1 MQPCLNLALLS
12 AAAVFALLPLSN
24 AAEYFVSPNGSD
36 KNPGTSEQPFSS
48 LTRARDAIR
57 ELKRLRGLP
66 EGGVTVWIGE
76 GTYYLSEP
84 VVFGPE
90 DSGTANKPIVYAS
103 LPNQKPTISGGMKID
118 GQWEPFRDGI
128 LMCKVE
134 GVNEGFGQLFVD
146 GKRQV
151 RARHPNSL
159 DGTCVTPPKCLKV
172 AGVGSFP
179 HTFIKYE
186 EPMKRWAR
194 PEEAIIHVMHSGGYT
209 YLQWQIK
216 NVDWDKQTI
225 NFGKGGW
232 QFAAPAFTPNYKTS
246 RHMALISDQSLYFV
260 ENVFEDLDAPGEWYF
275 DRTRGALYFKPPQG
289 IDPQKALIEASC
301 LKQLIEFRGTKDNPV
316 RHITFSALRFAHS
329 DPVFLEQ
336 WEIPSHGDWSI
347 YRGGAAY
354 FDGAE
359 DCAIKECF
367 FDAVGGTAVFGNNHL
382 RRIKISDN
390 VFIESGDSAV
400 VLAGKSH
407 LNFNKTIQCQYCKK
421 MYPWGWGKPKDEYNA
436 ECEISNNLIHDI
448 GVFSKQCAGVCLSMG
463 MKNTVGHNHIYNT
476 PRAAININDGC
487 WGGHVVEFNDL
498 HHTQLETHDHGP
510 FNSWGREP
518 YWCFVQSHGPAS
530 HPAGDVKKYSPNTTV
545 IRNNYFHWASP
556 RSSGIDLDDGSSN
569 YHIYNNV
576 CVGEPIKL
584 REGDYRT
591 VENNIVINPVAHSF
605 TTHVCYEGNHDR
617 IARNIIVCN
626 YTCGSP
632 EIDLAFREGK
642 PLLWGVL
649 MPNQG
654 RWAEELDYN
663 IYFSGKGPF
672 VADFTTRNGE
682 RKMYNW
688 DEWRRLGYYDEHS
701 IVADPM
707 FMDPANGDFRVKPES
722 PALKLGFKN
731 FPMDQFGLR
740 QPFGGAKWGQK
751 SAAASPGGA
760 K

>member
-301 LKQLIEFRGTKDNPV
+301 LKQLI
-316 RHITFSALRFAHS
+316 
-329 DPVFLEQ
+329 
-336 WEIPSHGDWSI
+336 
-347 YRGGAAY
+347 
-354 FDGAE
+354 
-359 DCAIKECF
+359 
-367 FDAVGGTAVFGNNHL
+367 
-382 RRIKISDN
+382 
-390 VFIESGDSAV
+390 
-400 VLAGKSH
+400 
-407 LNFNKTIQCQYCKK
+407 
-421 MYPWGWGKPKDEYNA
+421 
-436 ECEISNNLIHDI
+436 
-448 GVFSKQCAGVCLSMG
+448 
-463 MKNTVGHNHIYNT
+463 
-476 PRAAININDGC
+476 
-487 WGGHVVEFNDL
+487 
-498 HHTQLETHDHGP
+498 
-510 FNSWGREP
+510 
-518 YWCFVQSHGPAS
+518 
-530 HPAGDVKKYSPNTTV
+530 
-545 IRNNYFHWASP
+545 
-556 RSSGIDLDDGSSN
+556 
-569 YHIYNNV
+569 
-576 CVGEPIKL
+576 
-584 REGDYRT
+584 
-591 VENNIVINPVAHSF
+591 
-605 TTHVCYEGNHDR
+605 
-617 IARNIIVCN
+617 
-626 YTCGSP
+626 
-632 EIDLAFREGK
+632 
-642 PLLWGVL
+642 
-649 MPNQG
+649 
-654 RWAEELDYN
+654 
-663 IYFSGKGPF
+663 
-672 VADFTTRNGE
+672 
-682 RKMYNW
+682 
-688 DEWRRLGYYDEHS
+688 
-701 IVADPM
+701 
-707 FMDPANGDFRVKPES
+707 
-722 PALKLGFKN
+722 
-731 FPMDQFGLR
+731 
-740 QPFGGAKWGQK
+740 
-751 SAAASPGGA
+751 
-760 K
+760 